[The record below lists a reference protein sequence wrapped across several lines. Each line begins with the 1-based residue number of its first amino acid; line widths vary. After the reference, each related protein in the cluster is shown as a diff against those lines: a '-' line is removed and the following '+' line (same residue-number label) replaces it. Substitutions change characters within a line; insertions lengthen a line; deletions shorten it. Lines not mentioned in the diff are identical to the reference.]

1 MHAVESHKATCYD
14 TDILVFGLEKS
25 HLDNTA
31 GLTQQI
37 SKNQKRDFF
46 LPSRRKLPTDSPLGF
61 SSSAGH

>member
-14 TDILVFGLEKS
+14 TDILVFGLEEN

-31 GLTQQI
+31 GLTKQI

-46 LPSRRKLPTDSPLGF
+46 
-61 SSSAGH
+61 